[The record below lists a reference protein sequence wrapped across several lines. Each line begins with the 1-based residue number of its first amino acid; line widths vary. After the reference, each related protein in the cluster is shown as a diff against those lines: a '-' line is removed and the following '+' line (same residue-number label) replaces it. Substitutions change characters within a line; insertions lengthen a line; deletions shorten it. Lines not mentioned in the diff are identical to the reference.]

1 MISRIEG
8 LLVAVGANTVEVAIG
23 GITYEV
29 LTPAYLIE
37 SLRVGERVT
46 LFTMQHLEAIGQ
58 GSSFVP
64 RLIGFATREHRR
76 LFELLTTVKGLGPK
90 RALRAMVIEPER
102 IARLIGERDT
112 RGLIKLPEVGKKL
125 AETIVLE
132 LAEKVGPLLSENER
146 AGLSRQSVEV
156 KGAGPRLNEE
166 GREAVAGL
174 MALGESEADAV
185 RMVERAMASGQNGTM
200 SAREILSRA
209 VGGR

>member
-1 MISRIEG
+1 M
-8 LLVAVGANTVEVAIG
+8 AVGTNSVEVAIG

-29 LTPAYLIE
+29 LTPACLIE
-37 SLRVGERVT
+37 SLRAGEAVT

-102 IARLIGERDT
+102 IARLIAERDT

-132 LAEKVGPLLSENER
+132 LAEKVGPLLSEAAR
-146 AGLSRQSVEV
+146 AGLSARSVEL
-156 KGAGPRLNEE
+156 KGAGPRLSAE

-174 MALGESEADAV
+174 VALGESEADAV
-185 RMVERAMASGQNGTM
+185 RLVERIERTDTASSGPELLRLALA
-200 SAREILSRA
+200 ARI
-209 VGGR
+209 